1 MSFHSSSFIFLFH
14 FSLPLSIFLFLGAA
28 IPETS
33 LLTLRVCT
41 LILQIGVAEGLSLHD
56 IGTAMSP
63 APSLHPS
70 CSPSAQGSDLFS
82 PLHQAV
88 RSAVQVLQHK
98 TEHTNMQH
106 LTSTKY
112 CHIFPL
118 NILYCYQINSNSKYK
133 SNGLHARIQ
142 TILCR
147 ASSKFRPSFF
157 ISSFFFPPFL
167 TSFPSFLPS

>member
-1 MSFHSSSFIFLFH
+1 MFLEKTFYVLSFFFLYFPFSFFSSSFY
-14 FSLPLSIFLFLGAA
+14 FLFLGAA

-118 NILYCYQINSNSKYK
+118 NIFHCHQINSNSKYK
-133 SNGLHARIQ
+133 RSEERRVGKE
-142 TILCR
+142 C
-147 ASSKFRPSFF
+147 SS
-157 ISSFFFPPFL
+157 
-167 TSFPSFLPS
+167 